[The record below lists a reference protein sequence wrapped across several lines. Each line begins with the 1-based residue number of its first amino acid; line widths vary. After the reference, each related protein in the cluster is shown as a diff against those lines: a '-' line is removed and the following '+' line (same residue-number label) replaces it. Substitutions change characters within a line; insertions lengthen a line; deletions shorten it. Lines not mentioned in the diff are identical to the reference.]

1 MAAFSPRTRRSC
13 CRCNHPRSST
23 LCTLQRKRHRRN
35 LSHTG
40 RLHTRHRRSRRC
52 RHLRNY
58 LVYTFCRIP
67 LLGTSVRMHCRLNIL
82 ARLYFF
88 EINKIMSGHFVE
100 RHLGKHVSGMRTH
113 KEMPPHGMPALTFI
127 ANASRSTQ
135 VPFAPFC
142 ASVTFALKAT
152 LRRSITFHCTFFHS
166 RIAITGWGRCADIIQ
181 ELSSAYRAAN
191 VLFQS
196 IV

>member
-1 MAAFSPRTRRSC
+1 MPVQPPAQFHPLHPAAQKAPSHPAAQELPSHSAPQKSPMQAFAQLSCLHFLPQPSPRHLRAHAFSPEHSFA
-13 CRCNHPRSST
+13 P
-23 LCTLQRKRHRRN
+23 
-35 LSHTG
+35 
-40 RLHTRHRRSRRC
+40 
-52 RHLRNY
+52 
-58 LVYTFCRIP
+58 
-67 LLGTSVRMHCRLNIL
+67 
-82 ARLYFF
+82 FF
-88 EINKIMSGHFVE
+88 LKINKIMSGHFVE
-100 RHLGKHVSGMRTH
+100 RHLGKHVSCMRTR